1 MDPVHVRGDLSLGVI
16 GFAAV
21 LNPGAYPAGPSTAS
35 VPGLRSAPALGG
47 SAADPSESGVLTEA
61 VSSRALDLWID
72 LVRPGMNV
80 TPTGLPPTSL
90 PLDSQQWL
98 ALGCLEG
105 EGLTMGA
112 LARTLSVSRAVATL
126 IADRLISA
134 KVAVRYR
141 DSRDRRRVLLVASDA
156 GVQMMLDHRYRQ
168 VATLRQLLDQMAP
181 SRKAIVTLAMQ
192 ALAGAGSQ
200 QAWGEPGRT

>member
-1 MDPVHVRGDLSLGVI
+1 M
-16 GFAAV
+16 
-21 LNPGAYPAGPSTAS
+21 LNPGAYPAGA
-35 VPGLRSAPALGG
+35 
-47 SAADPSESGVLTEA
+47 SAAGGPERRSHPTLGSSAAEPSEPGVLTEA

-72 LVRPGMNV
+72 LVRPGENA
-80 TPTGLPPTSL
+80 TPTGLL
-90 PLDSQQWL
+90 PNSYPLTSQQWV

-105 EGLTMGA
+105 NGLTMGA
-112 LARTLSVSRAVATL
+112 LSRTLSVSRAVATL

-134 KVAVRYR
+134 GVAVRYR
-141 DSRDRRRVLLVASDA
+141 DSRDRRRVLVVATDA

-192 ALAGAGSQ
+192 ALAGPGSQ
-200 QAWGEPGRT
+200 QAWGEPSRT

>member
-1 MDPVHVRGDLSLGVI
+1 
-16 GFAAV
+16 
-21 LNPGAYPAGPSTAS
+21 
-35 VPGLRSAPALGG
+35 
-47 SAADPSESGVLTEA
+47 
-61 VSSRALDLWID
+61 
-72 LVRPGMNV
+72 
-80 TPTGLPPTSL
+80 
-90 PLDSQQWL
+90 
-98 ALGCLEG
+98 
-105 EGLTMGA
+105 MGA

-192 ALAGAGSQ
+192 ALAGACSQ